1 MFYLLIL
8 ISLLIPNISN
18 AQKYVPLVVDQIDQ
32 FNDLQNTTDF
42 GTFLNGLFLFGL
54 AIAAVLAVVMII
66 YGGVLYMGSESVF
79 NKGEGKSKIQAA
91 IGGLILALVSW
102 LILNTINPDIISSTG
117 RFEPSPVTLPEGDF
131 GAGIS
136 GNFEPVNL
144 GEPITDSSGNI
155 IGYDSNGDN
164 VPDYIPGGAG
174 NTPSS
179 FNNSL
184 SVERSRFAQEL
195 ASDPDLAR
203 LLYASTAAE
212 VGSQSGAQLAYI
224 ESVMNRASATGRTL
238 RSILTD
244 PGYYPP
250 ETKNK
255 LNRANPPN
263 YGSLLS
269 SALAGSN
276 VSHYA
281 TDNAS
286 GGLANRRVSAGN
298 PGVRVSG
305 ELFYTNINGSGDG
318 GVPAHASW
326 YNSHVSQ

>member
-1 MFYLLIL
+1 MILLTLIL

-136 GNFEPVNL
+136 GNFEPVQGGGTNSNYRGTQTDQEITDYLKGSSGEWDDNSNPQIEGLSAVSGVILKDGASLVGVRQDSLIGVRNL
-144 GEPITDSSGNI
+144 KIASGVTTPITITSGTDGKHATGTYSHANGYKLD
-155 IGYDSNGDN
+155 IGGR
-164 VPDYIPGGAG
+164 GGAST
-174 NTPSS
+174 NPQFDAWMTSTI
-179 FNNSL
+179 
-184 SVERSRFAQEL
+184 RSQ
-195 ASDPDLAR
+195 
-203 LLYASTAAE
+203 
-212 VGSQSGAQLAYI
+212 I
-224 ESVMNRASATGRTL
+224 
-238 RSILTD
+238 
-244 PGYYPP
+244 
-250 ETKNK
+250 
-255 LNRANPPN
+255 
-263 YGSLLS
+263 
-269 SALAGSN
+269 GSN
-276 VSHYA
+276 PQN
-281 TDNAS
+281 D
-286 GGLANRRVSAGN
+286 
-298 PGVRVSG
+298 
-305 ELFYTNINGSGDG
+305 TNYNITINGQKMIVRPESNHWDITFGK
-318 GVPAHASW
+318 A
-326 YNSHVSQ
+326 N